1 MECSRLLKAE
11 AVLRFLAIVLTMAT
25 AVLLGTNKETE
36 EVFGMIKETA
46 DVHSLQ
52 SLVVLLV
59 TDSVATG
66 YLLAQICKGCL
77 LARSKTSLKSR
88 PSKGLAWISFSMD
101 QVMAYAT
108 FAVTTAAI
116 QGSYFAVTGQRQF
129 QWMKL
134 CNIYT
139 RFCDKIAAAFVL
151 GIAASFLLAVV
162 SCISAYNVFR
172 LYPSKRPIAF
182 EG

>member
-1 MECSRLLKAE
+1 MEYSRLVKAE
-11 AVLRFLAIVLTMAT
+11 AALRFLAIVLTMAT
-25 AVLLGTNKETE
+25 AVLIGTTKETE
-36 EVFGMIKETA
+36 MVFGVIKETA
-46 DVHSLQ
+46 NVHSLQ
-52 SLVVLLV
+52 ALVVLLV
-59 TDSVATG
+59 THSIATG
-66 YLLAQICKGCL
+66 YLLAQLCKACL

-108 FAVTTAAI
+108 FSVTTAAT
-116 QGSYFAVTGQRQF
+116 QGCYFAVSGQTQF

-139 RFCDKIAAAFVL
+139 RFCDKVAAALLFGL
-151 GIAASFLLAVV
+151 AASFLLAVV

-172 LYPSKRPIAF
+172 LYPCKRPIAVK
-182 EG
+182 G